1 MRFFL
6 SRRKENGMTKKERA
20 RRLTYEALVI
30 LGVLALL
37 LYLCRLWP
45 LLLLTLLG
53 IFLAAARLLVLSAAT
68 VRPVETQPPP
78 SGRERREDRPENR
91 EFGNLQ
97 VQITRQVEADYPGAR
112 WVWKDPNPTEKFLQ
126 GDTLGILLNRAGGYR
141 EAALRLEGHTL
152 SSVQYLGAPA
162 EKLRLPQQEEAGE
175 VLELSPKPEPPQ
187 PADTSALAFQWVESH
202 WEELDALCNECI
214 AQGQDFLLISGGEL
228 PEPAAWPALC
238 KELCS
243 WGLSCTLREDG
254 VQINF
259 KREDRRKE

>member
-1 MRFFL
+1 
-6 SRRKENGMTKKERA
+6 MTKKERA

-30 LGVLALL
+30 LGVLAWL

-112 WVWKDPNPTEKFLQ
+112 WVWKDPNPKEKFLQ

-141 EAALRLEGHTL
+141 EANRRRRER
-152 SSVQYLGAPA
+152 SSNSPQNRNRPSRPIPAP
-162 EKLRLPQQEEAGE
+162 LPFNGWNPTGRSWTPCA
-175 VLELSPKPEPPQ
+175 
-187 PADTSALAFQWVESH
+187 TSASPRGRIFS
-202 WEELDALCNECI
+202 
-214 AQGQDFLLISGGEL
+214 
-228 PEPAAWPALC
+228 
-238 KELCS
+238 
-243 WGLSCTLREDG
+243 
-254 VQINF
+254 
-259 KREDRRKE
+259 

>member
-1 MRFFL
+1 MTE
-6 SRRKENGMTKKERA
+6 SSYKENTGA

-112 WVWKDPNPTEKFLQ
+112 WVWKDPNPKEKFLQ

-141 EAALRLEGHTL
+141 EAA
-152 SSVQYLGAPA
+152 
-162 EKLRLPQQEEAGE
+162 LRLPQQEEAGE

>member
-1 MRFFL
+1 
-6 SRRKENGMTKKERA
+6 MTKKERA

-112 WVWKDPNPTEKFLQ
+112 WVWKDPNPKEKFLQ

-162 EKLRLPQQEEAGE
+162 EKLRLPQQEEAGTAPAGRYQRPC
-175 VLELSPKPEPPQ
+175 LSMGGIPLGGAGRPVQRVHRPGAGFSP
-187 PADTSALAFQWVESH
+187 
-202 WEELDALCNECI
+202 
-214 AQGQDFLLISGGEL
+214 DFRG
-228 PEPAAWPALC
+228 
-238 KELCS
+238 
-243 WGLSCTLREDG
+243 
-254 VQINF
+254 
-259 KREDRRKE
+259 

>member
-1 MRFFL
+1 
-6 SRRKENGMTKKERA
+6 MTKKERA

-97 VQITRQVEADYPGAR
+97 VQITRQVEADYPGAL
-112 WVWKDPNPTEKFLQ
+112 WVW
-126 GDTLGILLNRAGGYR
+126 
-141 EAALRLEGHTL
+141 
-152 SSVQYLGAPA
+152 
-162 EKLRLPQQEEAGE
+162 
-175 VLELSPKPEPPQ
+175 
-187 PADTSALAFQWVESH
+187 
-202 WEELDALCNECI
+202 
-214 AQGQDFLLISGGEL
+214 
-228 PEPAAWPALC
+228 
-238 KELCS
+238 
-243 WGLSCTLREDG
+243 
-254 VQINF
+254 
-259 KREDRRKE
+259 